1 MFDLGDLTNYIPTFF
16 KYLWDD
22 PKIVA
27 DILKYCDIKDI
38 KGTLAN
44 LFINNFYKN
53 ILSNNYVENN
63 LMLVLSSL
71 IKDEIDNLKS
81 IDEFDK
87 FMSDESKVGY
97 LMNELRKNDDIKCFF
112 KTSILN
118 IIFDIE
124 SMSNLNLN
132 FDDQE
137 IINNLDVM
145 KGEKHKLK
153 FDYLERIINQYFSV
167 QETTEFNHSLYT
179 KKDWKEIIKQKNF
192 EQFNIK
198 YLKILPLSEMKKI
211 KSTLEENN
219 PDMNNY
225 LEDVIKNADDD
236 DDFYSNTQLMNKYKS
251 NEFFSGKLITL
262 YMNKFFIIK
271 NFLSQGDYGILIKYN
286 KLQNNCFPKKKYL
299 FCINQFYES

>member
-1 MFDLGDLTNYIPTFF
+1 MFDLGELSHYIPTFF
-16 KYLWDD
+16 EYLWAE

-97 LMNELRKNDDIKCFF
+97 LMNELRKNDDIRCFF

-118 IIFDIE
+118 
-124 SMSNLNLN
+124 
-132 FDDQE
+132 
-137 IINNLDVM
+137 
-145 KGEKHKLK
+145 
-153 FDYLERIINQYFSV
+153 
-167 QETTEFNHSLYT
+167 
-179 KKDWKEIIKQKNF
+179 
-192 EQFNIK
+192 
-198 YLKILPLSEMKKI
+198 
-211 KSTLEENN
+211 
-219 PDMNNY
+219 
-225 LEDVIKNADDD
+225 
-236 DDFYSNTQLMNKYKS
+236 
-251 NEFFSGKLITL
+251 TL
-262 YMNKFFIIK
+262 YDAITD
-271 NFLSQGDYGILIKYN
+271 LSI
-286 KLQNNCFPKKKYL
+286 
-299 FCINQFYES
+299 